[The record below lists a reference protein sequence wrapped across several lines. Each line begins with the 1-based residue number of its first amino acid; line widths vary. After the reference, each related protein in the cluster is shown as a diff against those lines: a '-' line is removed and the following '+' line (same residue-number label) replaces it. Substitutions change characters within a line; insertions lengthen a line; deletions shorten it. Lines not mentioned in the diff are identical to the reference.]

1 MLINFETS
9 LIRPLIFEGKLDIK
23 VIYTSYFQHILLPQI
38 VLCNDQ
44 IQVASEG
51 GYLFSQINEILEIE
65 WQLVKS
71 RNLRYYQDHQKW
83 YLKLNLKKQRAKGV
97 MSEDSGLGRP
107 RASFPSETLI
117 QQQYIDQF
125 SLWKTN

>member
-1 MLINFETS
+1 MINFETS
-9 LIRPLIFEGKLDIK
+9 LIRPLIFEGKHDIK

-65 WQLVKS
+65 
-71 RNLRYYQDHQKW
+71 
-83 YLKLNLKKQRAKGV
+83 
-97 MSEDSGLGRP
+97 
-107 RASFPSETLI
+107 
-117 QQQYIDQF
+117 
-125 SLWKTN
+125 